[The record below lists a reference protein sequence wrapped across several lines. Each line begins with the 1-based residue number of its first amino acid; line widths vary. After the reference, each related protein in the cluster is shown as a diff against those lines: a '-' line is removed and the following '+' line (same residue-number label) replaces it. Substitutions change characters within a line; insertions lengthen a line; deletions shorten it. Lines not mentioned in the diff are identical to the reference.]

1 MNLVNRL
8 KNKISSAAG
17 NPFGR
22 TRRYIASLLFWAV
35 LAGSCVTGKKAVD
48 FRLTNWDDNEVTMG
62 TLKGKVVVLVFSYAY
77 CSVRC
82 PVVTARL
89 YSLDMELDALKDV
102 VYLHVSVDPG
112 MDTAER
118 RRHYFELYRLDA
130 ENDRRWMFL
139 SGEKSELERVWKFY
153 GVTATSVEV
162 KEIPEGYYME
172 YTQKMAIIDKEGF
185 IRYETD
191 YNFSEDEI
199 VKKIK
204 ELL

>member
-1 MNLVNRL
+1 V
-8 KNKISSAAG
+8 KNKFIFTPA
-17 NPFGR
+17 NLLRR
-22 TRRYIASLLFWAV
+22 TRQYIVAIALLG
-35 LAGSCVTGKKAVD
+35 LIAGSCTPGKKAVD
-48 FRLTNWDDNEVTMG
+48 FKLTDRDGKTVTMDS
-62 TLKGKVVVLVFSYAY
+62 LKEKVVVLVFSYAY

-89 YSLDMELDALKDV
+89 YSLDLALEAQKDV
-102 VYLHVSVDPG
+102 VYLHVSVDPE

-130 ENDRRWMFL
+130 EKDRRWMFVA
-139 SGEKSELERVWKFY
+139 GEKDELEKLWKFY
-153 GVTATSVEV
+153 GVTASRVEV

-172 YTQKMAIIDKEGF
+172 YTQKMAVIDKQGF

-191 YNFSEDEI
+191 YNYSEDEV

-204 ELL
+204 ELI